1 MREESEGV
9 TSGREGVTAQSP
21 GRPGTSAPL
30 PQITVWPT
38 PVPWTGPE
46 VLLALCL
53 IYVAWPIT
61 FSLLLQGSVLYRWFY
76 GPDPV
81 ARQTVGAGA
90 SAGPGAAKTAEA
102 TFRRL
107 DSYRKGLWLNA
118 VAFPFQAL
126 TIPVLLYSLSGTRP
140 YQLGLT
146 RRRLGRNLL
155 VGFIGALVLV
165 PCVFGVYYLVI
176 LLYRAWGTA
185 PAEEHPLTQVAQL
198 GLSPVEWGLLVVS
211 AVVAAPVVEELVFRG
226 LLQPWFAKRR
236 EGGALAMA
244 LAFLMALAMRRTE
257 IEAALSRGPWAV
269 AGECLPALFVLALVP
284 VYLFVWWRSRTHAGP
299 AIFGTAVLF
308 AAFHSSVWPSPVPLL
323 VLALGLGYL
332 AYRAQSLAAPM
343 LIHAL
348 FNGFNCVLILLTRT

>member
-1 MREESEGV
+1 MQEQGE
-9 TSGREGVTAQSP
+9 
-21 GRPGTSAPL
+21 APADAAA
-30 PQITVWPT
+30 PRTGWPT

-53 IYVAWPIT
+53 IYVAWPVT
-61 FSLLLQGSVLYRWFY
+61 FSLLLQGSGLYRWFY

-81 ARQTVGAGA
+81 GRQTAGVA
-90 SAGPGAAKTAEA
+90 AAAGPGAAKTAEP

-118 VAFPFQAL
+118 AAFPFEAL

-155 VGFIGALVLV
+155 VGFVGALVLV
-165 PCVFGVYYLVI
+165 PCVFGVYYLV
-176 LLYRAWGTA
+176 LVLYRTWGAA
-185 PAEEHPLTQVAQL
+185 PTEEHPLTQVAQF
-198 GLSPVEWGLLVVS
+198 GLAPVEWGLLVVS

-236 EGGALAMA
+236 EGGAAAMV
-244 LAFLMALAMRRTE
+244 LAFLTALAMRRGE
-257 IEAALSRGPWAV
+257 IEAALPRGPRAV

-284 VYLFVWWRSRTHAGP
+284 VFLFVWWRSRTPVGP

-308 AAFHSSVWPSPVPLL
+308 AAFHSGVWPTPVPLL
-323 VLALGLGYL
+323 LLALGLGYL
-332 AYRAQSLAAPM
+332 AYRAQSLAGPM

-348 FNGFNCVLILLTRT
+348 FNGFNCVLILLMRP

>member
-1 MREESEGV
+1 VIQEQVE
-9 TSGREGVTAQSP
+9 
-21 GRPGTSAPL
+21 APADAAA
-30 PQITVWPT
+30 PRKGWPT

-53 IYVAWPIT
+53 VYVAWPAT
-61 FSLLLQGSVLYRWFY
+61 FSLLLQGAGLYRWVY

-81 ARQTVGAGA
+81 ARKTSAVGVAAGIT
-90 SAGPGAAKTAEA
+90 AARAAEPV
-102 TFRRL
+102 FQRL
-107 DSYRKGLWLNA
+107 DSYRKGLWLTN
-118 VAFPFQAL
+118 VAFPFEAL

-146 RRRLGRNLL
+146 GRRLGRNLF
-155 VGFIGALVLV
+155 VGFIGSLVLI
-165 PCVFGVYYLVI
+165 PIVFGVYYLVTV
-176 LLYRAWGTA
+176 LYRSWGTT
-185 PAEEHPLTQVAQL
+185 PTEEHPLTQVAQM
-198 GLSPVEWGLLVVS
+198 GLTPVEWALLVGS

-236 EGGALAMA
+236 GGGAAALL
-244 LAFLMALAMRRTE
+244 LAFLMALAMRRGE
-257 IEAALSRGPWAV
+257 IAAALPRGSWAV

-284 VYLFVWWRSRTHAGP
+284 VFLLVWWRSRTPVGP

-323 VLALGLGYL
+323 LLALGLGYL

-348 FNGFNCVLILLTRT
+348 FNGFNCLLILLTRQVG